1 MASVNELFEQAMKV
15 SSEEREELADRL
27 FQSVLPDPPGEDLSP
42 DEWER
47 VWMEEIKRRSDELHE
62 GKTQTLDGWESL
74 RRIRRELE
82 EGRQS

>member
-1 MASVNELFEQAMKV
+1 MASVNELFEQAMKL

-62 GKTQTLDGWESL
+62 GKTQTLDAWESL